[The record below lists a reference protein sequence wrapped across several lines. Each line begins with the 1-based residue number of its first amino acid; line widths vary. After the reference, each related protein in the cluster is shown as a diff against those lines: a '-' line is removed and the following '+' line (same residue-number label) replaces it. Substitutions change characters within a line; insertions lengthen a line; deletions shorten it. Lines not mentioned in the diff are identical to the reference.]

1 MKRQK
6 HYLIFSSFFS
16 VIFGFCLTQNT
27 FAAMIDDAWV
37 NGNSGIDSDGGTT
50 FYVSFDYGSSCYQ
63 CEQYSSFRCSES
75 GEDFTTS
82 ICSWNVSYSSST
94 DTWKYYSVD
103 LYPCNSDQQN
113 ISGTIRSKRWGYL
126 YAYAIDQ
133 DGNLLN
139 NGNSIDNDWA
149 YYGDRASVS
158 RHGYNPDGYTP
169 TNKWKWYNDQSNSST
184 EDPFE
189 SHTMNQDK
197 NTYVIYNKNIVEGLS
212 KIVAGGE
219 DKTNTGWQSSG
230 NTTADTYF
238 INNCSPTNGC
248 SATFRH
254 YLRRTSGTGSS
265 DYSIKRTSNYW
276 VSSRT
281 LGIEPKDPLAN
292 GTETFPNGNDNN
304 RKEYDQTLTLYPGQI
319 VCEKLTFNNN
329 PGTDSTA
336 STKACA
342 SALGKAQPDD
352 PSNQDAEEDP
362 GSASGDTSFVNI
374 KVRNQTVTKY
384 NKFQRS
390 IYAKPTDTLAF
401 RATYNPVLQYTYYL
415 KPRKMRINSGT
426 IYPTGDDINT
436 SHSLGKMFNDNK
448 GDSMKDW
455 SNSISV
461 FSSNFAISFSQNYT
475 YSNGYS
481 NKRSETN
488 EYEVKTSEVGRT
500 LSETVRTNRNDDT
513 KTTPSQVTFSNSSG
527 NNLGNVSTTYKSK
540 AASAIIPY
548 NFTLTTKLSDSNN
561 GKILYAGDTTS
572 FTMNVTVNPK
582 TNSLTTNNTND
593 KYATTVSGGKRRF
606 KFCIN
611 GHFSG
616 RNCGGEAYV
625 SKDYSDSS
633 FSMSIS
639 TTDEMNNGKT
649 SGDLSSGT
657 IIVPDRAAG
666 TEICVVS
673 LVYPKNSG
681 SNSNIKTDYYD
692 INDEANWA
700 VSPEKCFKV
709 AKKPSLQIWGGN
721 IYSNSKINTA
731 ISKKVTLNGYPDGTY
746 VFGSWG
752 ELGVISNGEVR
763 GLASG
768 AGTGYSGNNNGTL
781 TATPGGANSANFCN
795 VSSLSFA
802 NTNCSNGYVG
812 LINSTGTGSAA
823 SNVINKDKDAI
834 KNKFSFKGS
843 PNVSKDENVSLNT
856 SDKINASNIY
866 YYYSKENFNLAANTV
881 NASTIQVVESDKD
894 VTITGNLTY
903 ENTTYYLLRNEGI
916 GNNISTSSD
925 YLWVKGST
933 SPISIRLKVPEGNNG
948 WNWVEIRN
956 SSNIDIADLS
966 SNVFSCST
974 EGTDNLSVIC
984 TLPVSYLQSLE
995 TGIYSIIAEGDQ
1007 NGTDRATFEIRD
1019 KDASASFIPKLII
1032 MAKNIKIN
1040 CNVSRIDGVL
1050 IADDTITTCADSDD
1064 INAQKNSRQLKI
1076 NGAIITGKLVPNRT
1090 YGSSYGNYSI
1100 IPAEII
1106 NFDPSL
1112 YLWGELGDN
1121 SNEETGEAV
1130 TPTDGSGGSGGDAY
1144 EMNITYTREL
1154 PPRL

>member
-1 MKRQK
+1 MKQLK
-6 HYLIFSSFFS
+6 SYLVLALFFS
-16 VIFGFCLTQNT
+16 VIFGFCFTQDT
-27 FAAMIDDAWV
+27 FASLISGV
-37 NGNSGIDSDGGTT
+37 SINGNSGIDSDGGTT
-50 FYVSFDYGSSCYQ
+50 FYVSFDYNGCPS
-63 CEQYSSFRCSES
+63 CEQASSFRCTSPGLEITWSVWGWDEYYNYES
-75 GEDFTTS
+75 DG
-82 ICSWNVSYSSST
+82 W
-94 DTWKYYSVD
+94 YYYWVD
-103 LYPCNSDQQN
+103 LYAYSGYQN
-113 ISGTIRSKRWGYL
+113 IGGWIRRKHPSGTL
-126 YAYAIDQ
+126 YAYAIDSN
-133 DGNLLN
+133 GNALN
-139 NGNSIDNDWA
+139 DGNSIDSSWG
-149 YYGDRASVS
+149 YEGDRVTVS
-158 RHGYNPDGYTP
+158 RHGYNPAGYTP
-169 TNKWKWYNDQSNSST
+169 TNQWKWYNDKANSSE

-189 SHTMNQDK
+189 SHTMDRDK
-197 NTYVIYNKNIVEGLS
+197 KTYAVYNKNIVKGLS
-212 KIVAGGE
+212 KIVVGDD
-219 DKTNTGWQSSG
+219 DKANTGWQSSG

-238 INNCSPTNGC
+238 INDCSPTSGC

-254 YLRRTSGTGSS
+254 YLKRTSGTGSS

-281 LGIEPKDPLAN
+281 LGIEPKDPLAS
-292 GTETFPNGNDNN
+292 GTETFPDGNNNN
-304 RKEYDQTLTLYPGQI
+304 RREHNQTLTLYPGQV

-352 PSNQDAEEDP
+352 PSNQDTEEDP
-362 GSASGDTSFVNI
+362 SSASGDTSFVNI
-374 KVRNQTVTKY
+374 KVRNKTVTKY

-461 FSSNFAISFSQNYT
+461 YSSSFATSFSQNYT

-513 KTTPSQVTFSNSSG
+513 KTTPSQVTFTNNSG

-572 FTMNVTVNPK
+572 FTMNVTVNPR

-616 RNCGGEAYV
+616 RNCSGGGEAYV

-639 TTDEMNNGKT
+639 TTNEMNNGKT

-673 LVYPKNSG
+673 LVYPKDSG
-681 SNSNIKTDYYD
+681 SSSNIATDYYD
-692 INDEANWA
+692 INVESNWA

-752 ELGVISNGEVR
+752 ELGVISSGEVR

-768 AGTGYSGNNNGTL
+768 AGTGYSGNNNGAL
-781 TATPGGANSANFCN
+781 TATPGGTNSANFCN

-802 NTNCSNGYVG
+802 NTNCSSGYVG
-812 LINSTGTGSAA
+812 LINSTGTGNAA
-823 SNVINKDKDAI
+823 SNVINKDKDTI

-843 PNVSKDENVSLNT
+843 PNVSKDENVSLNA

-903 ENTTYYLLRNEGI
+903 ENTTYKLLRNGE
-916 GNNISTSSD
+916 N
-925 YLWVKGST
+925 
-933 SPISIRLKVPEGNNG
+933 
-948 WNWVEIRN
+948 
-956 SSNIDIADLS
+956 
-966 SNVFSCST
+966 
-974 EGTDNLSVIC
+974 
-984 TLPVSYLQSLE
+984 
-995 TGIYSIIAEGDQ
+995 
-1007 NGTDRATFEIRD
+1007 
-1019 KDASASFIPKLII
+1019 KDGAIVPKLII

-1040 CNVSRIDGVL
+1040 CNVDRIDGVL
-1050 IADDTITTCADSDD
+1050 IADETITTCADSND
-1064 INAQKNSRQLKI
+1064 INAQKNSRQLRI
-1076 NGAIITGKLVPNRT
+1076 NGAIITGTLVPNRT

-1121 SNEETGEAV
+1121 NNEETGESV